1 MAFLLAIMRLLSK
14 VETEQIVEPRA
25 YLTKMTHG
33 LITNL
38 LRRRDIEAAYLN
50 ALAVFGGTRKGK
62 RG

>member
-1 MAFLLAIMRLLSK
+1 MAFLFAAMPLLSK

-25 YLTKMTHG
+25 YLTKMVHG
-33 LITNL
+33 LITNF
-38 LRRRDIEAAYLN
+38 LRHRDIETAYLN